1 VFVSMIM
8 HLTWSNGRFP
18 DHYDTRLALVLKR
31 WTTDQRNGLSTSSFT
46 IRALGISYLSVL
58 ATYTDSHS
66 RNETFF
72 GTGMAIRL
80 PLPEPLPEVC
90 DVLCCSFLVHLRLV
104 SPGAPDDRAQLSRV
118 SLLDSA
124 LL

>member
-1 VFVSMIM
+1 MIM
-8 HLTWSNGRFP
+8 HLTWSNGTCA
-18 DHYDTRLALVLKR
+18 DHYDARLALVLKR

-46 IRALGISYLSVL
+46 LRALGISYLSVL
-58 ATYTDSHS
+58 ATHTDSNS
-66 RNETFF
+66 WNETFLC
-72 GTGMAIRL
+72 TGMAIRL

-90 DVLCCSFLVHLRLV
+90 DVLCCSFLVRLRLV
-104 SPGAPDDRAQLSRV
+104 SPGAPDDRAQLLRV